1 MLLGVSRY
9 NNLPNRT
16 KWSEMDSPT
25 VWILPVL
32 VLYPQIFQ
40 VKGKRVLKPGPP
52 VLSAPCHGESIVF
65 CSSFCLFVLSLHPPA
80 LHPHRFCVALLL
92 LWPLGGPEV
101 MCRPCTTET
110 SGFCLKATCPKKKKK
125 KKLFLKFMQPKAK
138 RENLWCTE
146 DPHIKKKTH
155 SPVEKSAEY
164 LYR

>member
-125 KKLFLKFMQPKAK
+125 KRNCFWSLCSQRQ
-138 RENLWCTE
+138 RERTF
-146 DPHIKKKTH
+146 DAQRTH
-155 SPVEKSAEY
+155 T
-164 LYR
+164 